1 MILKAFFIDFC
12 ARSYTDILLNVFL
25 AIAVDNLSDE
35 DEEDEENGALDDDNE
50 ADEGRGSS
58 SAAAKK
64 AAEAWVP
71 GSSRLTILDN
81 SWVPMTDLWS

>member
-1 MILKAFFIDFC
+1 MTRNFFSSLFIDFC
-12 ARSYTDILLNVFL
+12 AIFYTDILLNVFL

-64 AAEAWVP
+64 AAEA
-71 GSSRLTILDN
+71 
-81 SWVPMTDLWS
+81 